1 MDDKRTRMQPFT
13 IESQGQSLLQL
24 PDATLENIL
33 RNLDASSLVSLEK
46 TSKFFTRKDFF
57 SKLALTEHIAREQVI
72 ARCNGD
78 EEVAKRFRHITWKE
92 RLYLEDNAGCGFDKA
107 WCEAAGFAVE
117 DATAPSSKTDTRTP
131 PPSNT
136 ISSSGLTVRL
146 TGMGPKLMLSDKTT
160 ADQPVLRWR
169 LRVRGNTA
177 VEFGIIPVNLPR
189 THTALHKCQGV
200 PDAPEERCVGFCS
213 QITAGSLLP
222 LKAPV
227 MRGTILDITARRGR
241 LEIILNYPK
250 DAKEISWHNG
260 HPVQRPY
267 RGPSQLRFEQDFPNT
282 YDVQLAVTS
291 WAKATFEVLHT
302 GHNAAEWSE
311 TSSIISNTSS
321 AAGIASSVGAQDDQ
335 EEQQQQEQQ
344 RENEAAMEE
353 HVTAAVATT
362 APQQP
367 TSTTT
372 TSTMEAAAGN
382 VFDSE
387 ATQPVPVTQGMKRSA
402 SSESLGSDLGAEP
415 AASSLPEL
423 AGDIAAPGGST
434 SPPSSIFGTSSS
446 PPVDVPS
453 SALTAALRSAS
464 SELPR
469 SASSGTLSC
478 LDGQQLL

>member
-1 MDDKRTRMQPFT
+1 
-13 IESQGQSLLQL
+13 
-24 PDATLENIL
+24 
-33 RNLDASSLVSLEK
+33 
-46 TSKFFTRKDFF
+46 
-57 SKLALTEHIAREQVI
+57 
-72 ARCNGD
+72 
-78 EEVAKRFRHITWKE
+78 
-92 RLYLEDNAGCGFDKA
+92 
-107 WCEAAGFAVE
+107 
-117 DATAPSSKTDTRTP
+117 
-131 PPSNT
+131 
-136 ISSSGLTVRL
+136 
-146 TGMGPKLMLSDKTT
+146 MGPKLMLSDKTT

-169 LRVRGNTA
+169 LRVRGNSA

-200 PDAPEERCVGFCS
+200 PDAPEDRCVGFCS

-302 GHNAAEWSE
+302 GHNDEEWLENS
-311 TSSIISNTSS
+311 SSISTSANNSS
-321 AAGIASSVGAQDDQ
+321 AAGVASIVGAQHEQ
-335 EEQQQQEQQ
+335 EEQHQPQGEQ

-353 HVTAAVATT
+353 QITAAVAAT

-372 TSTMEAAAGN
+372 TSLMAEAAAVAAEAGGN
-382 VFDSE
+382 VSDSE
-387 ATQPVPVTQGMKRSA
+387 GTQPVPVTQGMKKSA

-434 SPPSSIFGTSSS
+434 SPPNSTFGTDNSS
-446 PPVDVPS
+446 PSVDVPS
-453 SALTAALRSAS
+453 SALTVALRSAS

-469 SASSGTLSC
+469 SASSLILSC
-478 LDGQQLL
+478 LHGQELL

>member
-1 MDDKRTRMQPFT
+1 
-13 IESQGQSLLQL
+13 
-24 PDATLENIL
+24 
-33 RNLDASSLVSLEK
+33 
-46 TSKFFTRKDFF
+46 
-57 SKLALTEHIAREQVI
+57 
-72 ARCNGD
+72 
-78 EEVAKRFRHITWKE
+78 
-92 RLYLEDNAGCGFDKA
+92 
-107 WCEAAGFAVE
+107 
-117 DATAPSSKTDTRTP
+117 
-131 PPSNT
+131 
-136 ISSSGLTVRL
+136 
-146 TGMGPKLMLSDKTT
+146 MGPKLMLSDKTT
-160 ADQPVLRWR
+160 AEQPVLRWR

-200 PDAPEERCVGFCS
+200 PDAPDERCVGFCS

-302 GHNAAEWSE
+302 GHNAEEWLQN
-311 TSSIISNTSS
+311 SSSTGANNSSS
-321 AAGIASSVGAQDDQ
+321 AAGDASIVGAQQDQ
-335 EEQQQQEQQ
+335 EEQ
-344 RENEAAMEE
+344 RENEAAAMEE
-353 HVTAAVATT
+353 QVTAVMAAT

-372 TSTMEAAAGN
+372 TSIMAEAAADAADAAGN
-382 VFDSE
+382 VSDSE

-434 SPPSSIFGTSSS
+434 SPPSSTFGTSSS
-446 PPVDVPS
+446 PPVNAPS

-464 SELPR
+464 SELPK
-469 SASSGTLSC
+469 SASTGTLSC
-478 LDGQQLL
+478 VDGQELL

>member
-1 MDDKRTRMQPFT
+1 MPHVFNAYFSPLFVRYFC
-13 IESQGQSLLQL
+13 
-24 PDATLENIL
+24 
-33 RNLDASSLVSLEK
+33 RN
-46 TSKFFTRKDFF
+46 
-57 SKLALTEHIAREQVI
+57 
-72 ARCNGD
+72 
-78 EEVAKRFRHITWKE
+78 ITWKE

-107 WCEAAGFAVE
+107 WCEAAGFALQE
-117 DATAPSSKTDTRTP
+117 APPSSTAAAQNATSTP
-131 PPSNT
+131 PPSNN
-136 ISSSGLTVRL
+136 ISSSNLTVRL

-160 ADQPVLRWR
+160 ADQKVLRWR

-177 VEFGIIPVNLPR
+177 VEFGIIPANLPR

-200 PDAPEERCVGFCS
+200 PDAPDERCVGFCS

-241 LEIILNYPK
+241 LEVILNYPK

-267 RGPSQLRFEQDFPNT
+267 RGPSQLRFEQDFPDS

-302 GHNAAEWSE
+302 GHNAAEWMDASNAVTITSE
-311 TSSIISNTSS
+311 NISI
-321 AAGIASSVGAQDDQ
+321 DP
-335 EEQQQQEQQ
+335 
-344 RENEAAMEE
+344 ENE
-353 HVTAAVATT
+353 HVDIEATMDANTAAVAAAAAT
-362 APQQP
+362 AAAVEVPQP
-367 TSTTT
+367 TAQEHS
-372 TSTMEAAAGN
+372 SDNEDSNGN
-382 VFDSE
+382 VSDSE
-387 ATQPVPVTQGMKRSA
+387 ATQPVAVTQGMKRSS
-402 SSESLGSDLGAEP
+402 SSESLGSDLCAEP

-423 AGDIAAPGGST
+423 VGDIAEPGGST
-434 SPPSSIFGTSSS
+434 SPPPSYSS
-446 PPVDVPS
+446 PVNVPT

-478 LDGQQLL
+478 LDGQQVVPL

>member
-1 MDDKRTRMQPFT
+1 MY
-13 IESQGQSLLQL
+13 IEFM
-24 PDATLENIL
+24 ATYL
-33 RNLDASSLVSLEK
+33 RSRNGPGSLVRGCDPLSFILCP
-46 TSKFFTRKDFF
+46 TFGNVLF
-57 SKLALTEHIAREQVI
+57 SPFLCAFSFNF
-72 ARCNGD
+72 C
-78 EEVAKRFRHITWKE
+78 RHITWKE
-92 RLYLEDNAGCGFDKA
+92 RLYLEDDAGCGFDKA
-107 WCEAAGFAVE
+107 WCEAAGFALQ
-117 DATAPSSKTDTRTP
+117 DASPAPSPNDSNTTSTTP
-131 PPSNT
+131 TPSNT
-136 ISSSGLTVRL
+136 INSSGLTARL

-200 PDAPEERCVGFCS
+200 PDAPDERCVGFCS

-241 LEIILNYPK
+241 LEVILNYPK

-267 RGPSQLRFEQDFPNT
+267 RGPSQLRFEQDFPET

-302 GHNAAEWSE
+302 GHNAAEWLENS
-311 TSSIISNTSS
+311 TVDASI
-321 AAGIASSVGAQDDQ
+321 AAGIVDAQEI
-335 EEQQQQEQQ
+335 EEQQEEEEQL
-344 RENEAAMEE
+344 ENEAAAMEE
-353 HVTAAVATT
+353 TVAAAVV
-362 APQQP
+362 APQP
-367 TSTTT
+367 ASTTT
-372 TSTMEAAAGN
+372 TMTQQATAEDASGN
-382 VFDSE
+382 ASDSE
-387 ATQPVPVTQGMKRSA
+387 ATQPVAVTQGMKRST
-402 SSESLGSDLGAEP
+402 SSDSLGSDLGAEP

-423 AGDIAAPGGST
+423 AGDLAEPGGSS
-434 SPPSSIFGTSSS
+434 SPPSNGFGTSSS
-446 PPVDVPS
+446 PVNVRS

-464 SELPR
+464 AELPR

-478 LDGQQLL
+478 LDGQQEL